1 MVPLD
6 EISLNELF
14 DILAA
19 WNKELET
26 LNVSEVLTFNAEL

>member
-14 DILAA
+14 DTLAA

-26 LNVSEVLTFNAEL
+26 LEAIHLIAPDPEP